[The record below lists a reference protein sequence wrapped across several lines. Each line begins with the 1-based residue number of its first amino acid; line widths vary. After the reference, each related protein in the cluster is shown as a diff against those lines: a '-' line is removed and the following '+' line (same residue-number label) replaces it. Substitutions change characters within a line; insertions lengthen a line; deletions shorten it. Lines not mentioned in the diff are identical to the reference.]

1 MSPSIVERETTTRP
15 ASSRFDRDRDLL
27 EALRG
32 REPSGPERLLARYGE
47 RAYRLAV
54 SITGSRPDA
63 EEVVQDAFWKVIRNI
78 ETFRGEAAFRSW
90 LYRIV
95 ANAAC
100 QKRRGRRGWHGDVPL
115 DEVLPA
121 FDTHG
126 RHTVPVTDWSAR
138 VHDPAA
144 QSELRTALA
153 AAIDAL
159 PEHYRSMLV
168 LRDVEGLSNLEVA
181 ETLGLSIPVVK
192 SRVHRARLFVRKRL
206 AVVMDELPK
215 E

>member
-1 MSPSIVERETTTRP
+1 M
-15 ASSRFDRDRDLL
+15 
-27 EALRG
+27 
-32 REPSGPERLLARYGE
+32 
-47 RAYRLAV
+47 
-54 SITGSRPDA
+54 
-63 EEVVQDAFWKVIRNI
+63 
-78 ETFRGEAAFRSW
+78 
-90 LYRIV
+90 
-95 ANAAC
+95 
-100 QKRRGRRGWHGDVPL
+100 
-115 DEVLPA
+115 
-121 FDTHG
+121 
-126 RHTVPVTDWSAR
+126 PVTDWSAR